1 MRGVWPSMNAPIRTV
16 EDLIAA
22 IRSGQIERELSD
34 ERFEDIAGLPKGSVA
49 KYLGPARA
57 KGLGSI
63 SLPLMLG
70 GLGKA
75 LVLVDD
81 QEQIEKVKGRWVKRN
96 IVGGSAIQMLGP
108 VASRNATK
116 RDGSPIKTEENGVF
130 ALMQMLGKKGGK
142 ASGKTRKAKAERRK
156 ALQRVRSH
164 AARMRWA
171 RKSVPTP

>member
-1 MRGVWPSMNAPIRTV
+1 MTAPIRSV
-16 EDLIAA
+16 EDLVAA
-22 IRSGQIERELSD
+22 IRTAQIGRELSD

-81 QEQIEKVKGRWVKRN
+81 PEQVERVKGRWKRRN
-96 IVGGSAIQMLGP
+96 IVGGSAIQLREMAKP
-108 VASRNATK
+108 SAAASITDLKAVL
-116 RDGSPIKTEENGVF
+116 RDYMREIGAKGNKMGAASN
-130 ALMQMLGKKGGK
+130 GGK
-142 ASGKTRKAKAERRK
+142 RRAKLMSKRAR
-156 ALQRVRSH
+156 QRIAAH
-164 AARMRWA
+164 AARIRWA
-171 RKSVPTP
+171 KKSGPTP